1 MNSPFVNVHTHLKT
15 KLSNS
20 IEVRNAYIPD
30 PSKMTIRYP
39 ISVGLHPWYI
49 TQFSKQ
55 VLRERLISLSQQPN
69 CKAIGEIGLDNN
81 YPNFSV
87 QLDLFAWQ
95 VSIAKELRMPVIIHQ
110 FKTLD
115 NLQKILRD
123 FPEPIILHG
132 YNGSIEQWK
141 QLNFFNNTYISI
153 GNNVLRPSKKL
164 NNCIQAIPA
173 NRLFAET
180 DQSNLNIETIY
191 EQLALIRSEPLP
203 HLLNQIHENYN
214 RIIPH

>member
-20 IEVRNAYIPD
+20 IELRNAYIPD

-49 TQFSKQ
+49 TQISKQ
-55 VLRERLISLSQQPN
+55 VLRERLISLCQLPN
-69 CKAIGEIGLDNN
+69 CKAIGEIGLDKN

-87 QLDLFAWQ
+87 QLELFAWQ
-95 VSIAKELRMPVIIHQ
+95 VAIAKELRMPVIIHQ
-110 FKTLD
+110 FKSHE
-115 NLQKILRD
+115 NLQKILRN

-153 GNNVLRPSKKL
+153 GYNVLKPSKKL

-180 DQSNLNIETIY
+180 DQSNINIENIY
-191 EQLALIRSEPLP
+191 QQLALIRAEPLP
-203 HLLNQIHENYN
+203 LLLNQIHENYD
-214 RIIPH
+214 RIMPH

>member
-1 MNSPFVNVHTHLKT
+1 MNSLLINIHTHRKT

-39 ISVGLHPWYI
+39 ISVGLHPWFI

-55 VLRERLISLSQQPN
+55 VLRERLISLCQLPN

-87 QLDLFAWQ
+87 QLELFAWQ
-95 VSIAKELRMPVIIHQ
+95 VAIAKELRMPVIIHQ
-110 FKTLD
+110 FKSHE
-115 NLQKILRD
+115 NLQKILRN

-153 GNNVLRPSKKL
+153 
-164 NNCIQAIPA
+164 
-173 NRLFAET
+173 
-180 DQSNLNIETIY
+180 
-191 EQLALIRSEPLP
+191 
-203 HLLNQIHENYN
+203 
-214 RIIPH
+214 

>member
-1 MNSPFVNVHTHLKT
+1 MNSLLINIHTHRKARLF
-15 KLSNS
+15 NG
-20 IEVRNAYIPD
+20 IELRNAYVPD

-39 ISVGLHPWYI
+39 ISVGLHPWFI

-55 VLRERLISLSQQPN
+55 VLRERLISLCQLPN

-87 QLDLFAWQ
+87 QLALFAWQ
-95 VSIAKELRMPVIIHQ
+95 VAIAKELRIPVIIHQ
-110 FKTLD
+110 FKSHE
-115 NLQKILRD
+115 NLQKILRN

-153 GNNVLRPSKKL
+153 GYNVLKPSKKL

-180 DQSNLNIETIY
+180 DQSNIKIETIY
-191 EQLALIRSEPLP
+191 EQLALLKSEPIPLIV
-203 HLLNQIHENYN
+203 NQIHENYN
-214 RIIPH
+214 RIMPH

>member
-1 MNSPFVNVHTHLKT
+1 MNSLLINVHTHRKT
-15 KLSNS
+15 KLFNG

-39 ISVGLHPWYI
+39 ISVGLHPWFI
-49 TQFSKQ
+49 TQISKQ
-55 VLRERLISLSQQPN
+55 ALRDRLISLCQLPN

-81 YPNFSV
+81 YPNFGV

-95 VSIAKELRMPVIIHQ
+95 LAIAKELRMPVIIHQ
-110 FKTLD
+110 YKAIE

-164 NNCIQAIPA
+164 SNCIQAIPA

-180 DQSNLNIETIY
+180 DQSNINIEYIY
-191 EQLALIRSEPLP
+191 KQLAFLKSEPMPLIVY
-203 HLLNQIHENYN
+203 QIHENYK

>member
-15 KLSNS
+15 KLPNS

-39 ISVGLHPWYI
+39 ISVGLHHWYI
-49 TQFSKQ
+49 TKFSKQ
-55 VLRERLISLSQQPN
+55 VLRERLISLCQLPN

-95 VSIAKELRMPVIIHQ
+95 VALAKELRMPVIIHQ
-110 FKTLD
+110 FKVLE

-164 NNCIQAIPA
+164 NNCIQAIPT

-180 DQSNLNIETIY
+180 DQSNINIENIY
-191 EQLALIRSEPLP
+191 QQLALIRAEPMPLI
-203 HLLNQIHENYN
+203 LNQIHENYN

>member
-1 MNSPFVNVHTHLKT
+1 V
-15 KLSNS
+15 
-20 IEVRNAYIPD
+20 PD

-39 ISVGLHPWYI
+39 ISVGLHPWFI

-55 VLRERLISLSQQPN
+55 VLRERLISLCQLPN

-87 QLDLFAWQ
+87 QLALFAWQ
-95 VSIAKELRMPVIIHQ
+95 VAIAKELRMPVIIHQ
-110 FKTLD
+110 FKSHE
-115 NLQKILRD
+115 NLQKILRN

-153 GNNVLRPSKKL
+153 GYNVLKPSKKL

-180 DQSNLNIETIY
+180 DQSNIKIETIY
-191 EQLALIRSEPLP
+191 EQLALLKSEPIPLIV
-203 HLLNQIHENYN
+203 NQIHENYN
-214 RIIPH
+214 RIMPH

>member
-1 MNSPFVNVHTHLKT
+1 
-15 KLSNS
+15 
-20 IEVRNAYIPD
+20 
-30 PSKMTIRYP
+30 MTIRYP
-39 ISVGLHPWYI
+39 TSVGLHPWFI

-55 VLRERLISLSQQPN
+55 VLRERLISLCQLPN

-87 QLDLFAWQ
+87 QLALFAWQ
-95 VSIAKELRMPVIIHQ
+95 VAIAKELRMPVIIHQ
-110 FKTLD
+110 FKSHE
-115 NLQKILRD
+115 NLQKILRN

-153 GNNVLRPSKKL
+153 GYNVLKPSKKL

-180 DQSNLNIETIY
+180 DQSNIKIETIY
-191 EQLALIRSEPLP
+191 EQLALLKSEPIPLIV
-203 HLLNQIHENYN
+203 NQIHENYN
-214 RIIPH
+214 RITPH